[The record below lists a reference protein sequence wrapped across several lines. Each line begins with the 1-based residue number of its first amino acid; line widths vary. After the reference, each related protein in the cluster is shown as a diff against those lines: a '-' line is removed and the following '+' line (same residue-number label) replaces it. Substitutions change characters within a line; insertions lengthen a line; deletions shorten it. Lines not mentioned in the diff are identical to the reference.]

1 MYLCYCPLKILQQ
14 GIPEFSSSQV
24 SNPCGQTAVTIF
36 GALFDV
42 DVNVLDRQKGIS
54 ITPIVA
60 PQTLNILPYLV
71 RVIVSQR
78 GNSNANVTIT
88 TNDSNQI
95 PQNKDYVIT
104 RSSTFDNSIE
114 VIPQNTLTF
123 KISYDTANS
132 QNIFATSSLDD
143 LQLFVNNTVIDN
155 NIVLTKIERNGTI
168 ETRTIT
174 VKNITENKTI
184 FFNLTSLTRTTN
196 ATTNTSASFNV
207 TNIKVS

>member
-1 MYLCYCPLKILQQ
+1 M
-14 GIPEFSSSQV
+14 
-24 SNPCGQTAVTIF
+24 
-36 GALFDV
+36 
-42 DVNVLDRQKGIS
+42 DRQKGIS